1 MRPLRILT
9 WHVHGSYLYYLVQSD
24 HQFFLPTKPDR
35 PEGYGGK
42 LSGFEWGNNV
52 QDVPADRVCEME
64 FDCILFQSRKNYL
77 EDQYEILSESQ
88 RRLPRLYLEHD
99 PPRESPTDTAHIVD
113 DADVLLV
120 HVTHFNQLMW
130 NNGRSPTC
138 VIEHG
143 VMVPRKGVD
152 TAIQGFARFCQMSQ
166 HPARLI
172 VVGGELDDPDPRIQA
187 EIERLHAIADQAE
200 ITDHIQFVGRKG
212 REVLRYYYS
221 AADVFITTPWYE
233 PFGITPIEA
242 MACGTPVIGSN
253 VGGIKF
259 SVADGETGY
268 LVAPNDPDAIAHRL
282 QHLYDHP
289 ALLKTLSRQ
298 AVRRANDQFTWQK
311 VADAVANLYET
322 VLIQKAVGQPQ
333 EAFAVLDRGFNNIL
347 SALQESQRCLQTEI
361 LNAATMISDC
371 FARGGKVLICGNGG
385 SAADAQHW
393 AAELVG
399 RFKISD
405 RPGLPALALT
415 ADSALLTAWSNDVGF
430 DQVFARQVAAFAQPH
445 DVLIGISTSGRS
457 PNLLRAFECARD
469 RGLRCLAILGGD
481 GGELR
486 RLADLAIVVPA
497 IDAQHIQEVQIV
509 VIHLLCELVELAVVA
524 NHQQNIQEVETRIS
538 KVISPDFHSLVQPMT
553 HPVAITD

>member
-1 MRPLRILT
+1 
-9 WHVHGSYLYYLVQSD
+9 
-24 HQFFLPTKPDR
+24 
-35 PEGYGGK
+35 
-42 LSGFEWGNNV
+42 
-52 QDVPADRVCEME
+52 
-64 FDCILFQSRKNYL
+64 
-77 EDQYEILSESQ
+77 
-88 RRLPRLYLEHD
+88 
-99 PPRESPTDTAHIVD
+99 
-113 DADVLLV
+113 
-120 HVTHFNQLMW
+120 
-130 NNGRSPTC
+130 
-138 VIEHG
+138 
-143 VMVPRKGVD
+143 
-152 TAIQGFARFCQMSQ
+152 
-166 HPARLI
+166 
-172 VVGGELDDPDPRIQA
+172 
-187 EIERLHAIADQAE
+187 
-200 ITDHIQFVGRKG
+200 
-212 REVLRYYYS
+212 
-221 AADVFITTPWYE
+221 VFITTPWYE

-268 LVAPNDPDAIAHRL
+268 LVAPNDPGAIAHRL

-289 ALLKTLSRQ
+289 ALLRTLSRQ

-347 SALQESQRCLQTEI
+347 SALQASQRCLQTEI
-361 LNAATMISDC
+361 LNAATVISDC

-445 DVLIGISTSGRS
+445 DILIGISTSGRS

-469 RGLRCLAILGGD
+469 RGLRCLAILGGE